1 MTSDEITKF
10 PDELKKSLGD
20 NYRLLLFELHSGPLT
35 EHVVFRV
42 CILKKGW
49 GVFEA
54 NIPFEEFEV
63 PTEYLIEKILRDLRQ
78 ITDNGYSIC

>member
-1 MTSDEITKF
+1 MTSEEITKF
-10 PDELKKSLGD
+10 PGELKKSLGTS
-20 NYRLLLFELHSGPLT
+20 YRLLLFEPHSGPLT
-35 EHVVFRV
+35 EHVRFRV

-54 NIPFEEFEV
+54 NIPFEEFEA
-63 PTEYLIEKILRDLRQ
+63 PTEYLIEKILSDLRR